1 MLQVI
6 ASLKRALQPAVTDF
20 EVAFDIPSGFQ
31 AAQAPAK
38 LPVLYNGDKTTIFG
52 ILKSK
57 ALSDD
62 PLHTSL
68 VGSATLRGK
77 VLGQPFEYLLQFS
90 IHEPSAS
97 NTMSQTFVHQLAAKA
112 LIQDWQSESS
122 RKKDVI
128 DLSIESSVISSHTAY
143 IAIDEDQDKPI
154 EGAIKVWDVLAAT
167 AQQGPVYSGF
177 AFSSGYNMVPTTS
190 MYGSKGTHDRGCQQM
205 AQQGVPQ
212 FGMHHVPPTLG
223 VSSGLM
229 GHTGNTCMSFSGGAL
244 DCDLLC
250 PSPKMMSLQTPSP
263 SYSPT
268 SPSYSPTSPSYSP
281 TSPSYSPTSPS
292 YSSTSPSYD
301 SLGGPLPTAQLFG
314 DLNPAA
320 GAPPLL
326 PPTRLSTFGAPP
338 FLNEQ
343 FGAPPLVPTQAYQ
356 SSHQSSRVMFRQ
368 PNSGSLFG
376 GFQSSEVL
384 TKIISLQHAEGFWVL
399 EDVAAQIF
407 HCSVSELSS
416 HCPVVCGAAVWAT
429 ALMLAYLEHK
439 FAGQNNEWEL
449 LAMKSE
455 LWLESG
461 DSDLTKL
468 KEAAKNYV

>member
-1 MLQVI
+1 MI

-68 VGSATLRGK
+68 DGSATLRGK
-77 VLGQPFEYLLQFS
+77 VLGKPFEYQLQFS
-90 IHEPSAS
+90 IPEPSTS
-97 NTMSQTFVHQLAAKA
+97 NTRSQTFVHQLAAKA

-128 DLSIESSVISSHTAY
+128 DLSTESSVISSHTAY
-143 IAIDEDQDKPI
+143 IAIDVDQDKPI
-154 EGAIKVWDVLAAT
+154 EGAVKVWDVLAAT
-167 AQQGPVYSGF
+167 AQQGPVYSRF
-177 AFSSGYNMVPTTS
+177 AFGGHYSQSI
-190 MYGSKGTHDRGCQQM
+190 R
-205 AQQGVPQ
+205 QG
-212 FGMHHVPPTLG
+212 MPP
-223 VSSGLM
+223 
-229 GHTGNTCMSFSGGAL
+229 SGGL

-250 PSPKMMSLQTPSP
+250 PSPKMMSLQTPPPMYRQCSP

-268 SPSYSPTSPSYSP
+268 SPSYSPTSPSYSL
-281 TSPSYSPTSPS
+281 TSPSYV
-292 YSSTSPSYD
+292 
-301 SLGGPLPTAQLFG
+301 SLGGPPPMSG
-314 DLNPAA
+314 DLNAIA
-320 GAPPLL
+320 GGPPLL
-326 PPTRLSTFGAPP
+326 PPTRLAAQHAIEQQGRRDTSSFGFVGDPFGATLLP
-338 FLNEQ
+338 NRQ
-343 FGAPPLVPTQAYQ
+343 FGAPPPGATPLVPTPAYQ
-356 SSHQSSRVMFRQ
+356 SSHTFSQ
-368 PNSGSLFG
+368 PNTGSLFG
-376 GFQSSEVL
+376 GAQSSEVL
-384 TKIISLQHAEGFWVL
+384 TRIISLQHAEGFWVL

-407 HCSVSELSS
+407 HRSVSELSS

-429 ALMLAYLEHK
+429 VLMLAYLEHK
-439 FAGQNNEWEL
+439 FARQNDEWEL

-461 DSDLTKL
+461 DSDITKL
-468 KEAAKNYV
+468 KEAAKNCV